1 MSKRKH
7 ITHKIAQLDPDKD
20 HQEIAKLLANYAFH
34 WDVRKALQLALF
46 RTYAV
51 PSISKLLSAT
61 GEFKNRP
68 RKRYDDTELLLA
80 EILENGYDS
89 PKAKLAFERIN
100 AMHNSYRISN
110 EDFLYVLS
118 TFVFIPIYWIGK
130 YGWRPLTANE
140 QEACYRFYQEMGKRM
155 GIRNIPA
162 SQAEFEAFHKHYEV
176 KNFKYAASN
185 REIGDYTTNL
195 LLSFYLPGWLFWLGR
210 PFAYAL
216 MDEPLRQAM
225 GFPQPSFTIQTL
237 ANGLLKV
244 RAIVMKYLPE
254 RKTPYLLTK
263 EYRPS
268 YPQGYQIEKLGT
280 LPRQKDV

>member
-1 MSKRKH
+1 MSNRKH
-7 ITHKIAQLDPDKD
+7 ITYRIAQLDPDKD

-61 GEFKNRP
+61 GEFKNRA

-89 PKAKLAFERIN
+89 PRAKMAFERMN

-110 EDFLYVLS
+110 DDFLYVLS
-118 TFVFIPIYWIGK
+118 TFVFIPIYWIQE
-130 YGWRPLTANE
+130 YGWRPLSANE
-140 QEACYRFYQEMGKRM
+140 QQASYRFYREMGKRM
-155 GIRNIPA
+155 GIRNIPE
-162 SQAEFEAFHKHYEV
+162 SQAEFEAFHKNYEA
-176 KNFKYAASN
+176 KNFHYAASN
-185 REIGDYTTNL
+185 REIGNYTTDL
-195 LLSFYLPGWLFWLGR
+195 LLSFYLPAWLFWLGR

-216 MDEPLRQAM
+216 MDEPLRKAM
-225 GFPQPSFTIQTL
+225 GFPQPPF
-237 ANGLLKV
+237 LLQILVRSLLRLRAKV
-244 RAIVMKYLPE
+244 MRYVPE

-268 YPQGYQIEKLGT
+268 YPQGYQIDKLGT
-280 LPRQKDV
+280 FPRQKDV